1 MVDMK
6 MIKKKN
12 TNLQIN
18 SLTPKESE
26 RIREITD
33 TSRKRGR
40 AAFLFVSMSM

>member
-6 MIKKKN
+6 MTKK
-12 TNLQIN
+12 TNPQNNLFTQ
-18 SLTPKESE
+18 KESK

-40 AAFLFVSMSM
+40 AAFLFVSMSV